1 MNFTKV
7 VKFDQSSFNNN
18 EFLKEAAGILMHGGL
33 VIIPTETVYGVAAN
47 AFNQK
52 AIALLNKIKN
62 RPANKPF
69 SFIIDDKSRVED
81 LAVGV
86 PVSGYKLISK
96 FWPGPLTIILNA
108 SNGGNIGLR
117 MPDNEVA
124 LRIAALC
131 GVPLA
136 CPSANLSGK
145 PAPVN
150 FSEAIKDLDGLVDFA
165 IDAGPVKLGVEST
178 VVDLTSGQ
186 VRVLREGAIKASEID
201 AALKKKIV
209 LFVCT
214 GNSCRSVMAE
224 ALLQKKLK
232 DRGRDDVEVLSA
244 GIMHAAGMG
253 ATDATKRV
261 LAQEGIDVSTHVSQ
275 KITKDMIKKSDLI
288 LVMEK
293 IHEDKVVQLV
303 PAAKNR
309 VFLLKEFAKIND
321 NNNMDIS
328 DPIGQGDDFYENTFL
343 LIKDA
348 TERVINLI

>member
-1 MNFTKV
+1 MNFTKI
-7 VKFDQSSFNNN
+7 VKLDQSSFNNN
-18 EFLKEAAGILMHGGL
+18 EYLKEAAGILMRGGL

-52 AIALLNKIKN
+52 AVALLNKIKN

-69 SFIIDDKSRVED
+69 SFIIDDKSRVDD
-81 LAVGV
+81 LAIGI
-86 PVSGYKLISK
+86 PVAGYKLISK
-96 FWPGPLTIILNA
+96 FWPGPLTVVLN
-108 SNGGNIGLR
+108 SSGGGKIGLR
-117 MPDNEVA
+117 MSDNEIA
-124 LRIAALC
+124 LRIASLC

-150 FSEAIKDLDGLVDFA
+150 FSQAIKDLDGLVDFA
-165 IDAGPVKLGVEST
+165 IDAGPAKLGAEST

-186 VRVLREGAIKASEID
+186 AQVLREGAIKASEIE
-201 AALKKKIV
+201 AVINKKIV

-232 DRGRDDVEVLSA
+232 EKGREDVEVLSA

-261 LAQEGIDVSTHVSQ
+261 LAQDGMDVSTHVSQ

-293 IHEDKVVQLV
+293 IHEDRVMQLA
-303 PAAKNR
+303 PEAKNR
-309 VFLLKEFAKIND
+309 VFLLKEFAKISDD
-321 NNNMDIS
+321 NKMDIA
-328 DPIGQGDDFYENTFL
+328 DPIGREDDFYANTYL

-348 TERVINLI
+348 VDRIIDLI